1 MSRERSVTIKLDF
14 PLTLP
19 DGQAG
24 EIAMRRPTMGDIID
38 NPITSDRDVAG
49 EMQLYSVLCGM
60 NIEDFR
66 KLDPV
71 DYDKLQDC
79 YARFRK
85 GTDVGAMSG
94 DDRGPVAPD
103 GVGAR

>member
-1 MSRERSVTIKLDF
+1 MSRERSVTIRLDF
-14 PLTLP
+14 PLSLP
-19 DGQAG
+19 NGLAG
-24 EIAMRRPTMGDIID
+24 EITMRRPTMGDIID

-66 KLDPV
+66 KLDPA
-71 DYDKLQDC
+71 DYDKLQDQ

-85 GTDVGAMSG
+85 APDAGPVPG

-103 GVGAR
+103 GMGAR